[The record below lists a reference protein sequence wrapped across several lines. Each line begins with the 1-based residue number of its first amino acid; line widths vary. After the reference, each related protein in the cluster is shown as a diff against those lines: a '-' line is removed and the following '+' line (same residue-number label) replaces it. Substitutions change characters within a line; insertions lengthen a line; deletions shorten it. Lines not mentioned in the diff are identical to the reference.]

1 MARVAPPIDKINDF
15 LYPDLRTD
23 FGLEPKRVY
32 TRVKGKFVGIGW
44 TGRASRMMVKPDGGI
59 TIFVGGSREFVV
71 LDSQLD

>member
-15 LYPDLRTD
+15 LYPDFRTD

-32 TRVKGKFVGIGW
+32 TRINGKFVGIGW
-44 TGRASRMMVKPDGGI
+44 TGPASRITVKPDGGI
-59 TIFVGGSREFVV
+59 VMLVGNRTEFVV